1 MITSPPYGPSL
12 HGRLANPATE
22 PIRKIN
28 HRYGDQADRANLAN
42 LPHHRLLA
50 GFTRILTET
59 AVLLRPGGHVVITVR
74 PWREHGE
81 LIDLPTQIMACV
93 EQAGLVVTERA
104 VALLG
109 RVTDTGAFVARGSFF
124 QRDYITKQRRAGLP
138 LHLLAHEDVILAV
151 KPNPTAAHT
160 GTAVPGRG
168 AGSRG
173 APS

>member
-1 MITSPPYGPSL
+1 M
-12 HGRLANPATE
+12 
-22 PIRKIN
+22 
-28 HRYGDQADRANLAN
+28 
-42 LPHHRLLA
+42 
-50 GFTRILTET
+50 
-59 AVLLRPGGHVVITVR
+59 ITVR

-81 LIDLPTQIMACV
+81 LIDLPTQIMTCV
-93 EQAGLVVTERA
+93 AQAGLVVTERA

-151 KPNPTAAHT
+151 KPTPAPSRA
-160 GTAVPGRG
+160 GTAIPGRG
-168 AGSRG
+168 AAGRT